1 MSFFGLTTLGNGN
14 FFAHNAMRKMEIHN
28 ISEEKWVEAYQS
40 VGLSPEDAFELQ
52 VDRLTNLARGDL
64 PRVLAAALGR
74 DPTSEESQT
83 FVIYVDVDTSGIIT
97 IEEFMRG
104 VLALRA
110 SVGTPVSGVRYTSNL
125 KFREDMHRH
134 RPEVGT
140 NPTDYYKKPLTTS
153 QGIGWHSKQAHAPEG
168 SKEWHGL
175 KQTEITTNEGRS
187 INDYFGIQ

>member
-125 KFREDMHRH
+125 KVRGPSPQLAAHSGPTPCPGAALSPALH
-134 RPEVGT
+134 LAAGWRPCPCCACPRGKAGDLRWPGGWASAGWRVGR
-140 NPTDYYKKPLTTS
+140 
-153 QGIGWHSKQAHAPEG
+153 
-168 SKEWHGL
+168 
-175 KQTEITTNEGRS
+175 GR
-187 INDYFGIQ
+187 GTR